1 MRTLSKFVLGA
12 SLTAA
17 LPSLVLAQPRGTVE
31 VGGFGRFTQ
40 FADTLKLDSGLGGGG
55 RAGIYIFK
63 NWLLEMDVSYA
74 NTERTTNL
82 AAQLGGVDT
91 LRKVSHPLWNYRLLY
106 NLPISGEKV
115 KLLLGGGYAYDSY
128 QRPRVIGQGIGVG
141 AIRGGGPSGLVG
153 LRLGLNDWLSARIE
167 GIGNYVPARD
177 EAIKVVQGGTTI
189 QTFDRPSSFNL
200 GGQAGLSVNLFG
212 ADNSLIKKPTKIV
225 RDTLRLVSRDT
236 IYQTRID
243 TIKAAP
249 AAGSM
254 GMAEVVIGAVN
265 FDYAKDGITP
275 EAKVILDQIA
285 TALAK
290 PENATRKVNVIGNT
304 DAIGSVEG
312 NRRLGQRRADGV
324 AAYLKSKGV
333 KDSQIGEVTTRGK
346 ENPIAPNTTAN
357 SRATNRR
364 VLVILAN

>member
-40 FADTLKLDSGLGGGG
+40 FADTLNLDSGLGGGG

-63 NWLLEMDVSYA
+63 NWLLEMDLSYA
-74 NTERTTNL
+74 NTERTTSL
-82 AAQLGGVDT
+82 AAQLGGIDT
-91 LRKVSHPLWNYRLLY
+91 LRKVAHPLWNYRLLY

-115 KLLLGGGYAYDSY
+115 KLLVGGGYAYDSY
-128 QRPRVIGQGIGVG
+128 QRPRVLGSGP
-141 AIRGGGPSGLVG
+141 IRGGGPSGLVG

-167 GIGNYVPARD
+167 GIGNYVPGLDDAV
-177 EAIKVVQGGTTI
+177 KVVQGGTQI
-189 QTFDRPSSFNL
+189 QSYDRPSSLNL
-200 GGQAGLSVNLFG
+200 GAQAGLSINLFG

-254 GMAEVVIGAVN
+254 GMTEVVIGAVN
-265 FDYAKDGITP
+265 FDYAKDGVTP

-285 TALAK
+285 MALAK
-290 PENATRKVNVIGNT
+290 PENAGRKVNIIGNT
-304 DAIGSVEG
+304 DAIGSLEG

-333 KDSQIGEVTTRGK
+333 KDSQIGNVSTQGK
-346 ENPIAPNTTAN
+346 ENPIAPNSTAN

>member
-1 MRTLSKFVLGA
+1 MRTLSKFVVGA
-12 SLTAA
+12 SLTAV

-31 VGGFGRFTQ
+31 IGGFGRFTQ
-40 FADTLKLDSGLGGGG
+40 FADTLKLDAGLGGGG
-55 RAGIYIFK
+55 RAGVYIFK
-63 NWLLEMDVSYA
+63 NWLLEMDLSYA
-74 NTERTTNL
+74 NTERNTNL
-82 AAQLGGVDT
+82 APILGVDT
-91 LRKVSHPLWNYRLLY
+91 LKKVAHPLWNYRLLY
-106 NLPISGEKV
+106 NFPLSGEKV

-128 QRPRVIGQGIGVG
+128 QRPRVLGTGP
-141 AIRGGGPSGLVG
+141 IRGGGPSGLVG

-177 EAIKVVQGGTTI
+177 EAVKVVSGGQTV

-200 GGQAGLSVNLFG
+200 GGQAGLSINVFG
-212 ADNSLIKKPTKIV
+212 NDQSLIKKPTKIV
-225 RDTLRLVSRDT
+225 RDTVRLVSRDT

-243 TIKAAP
+243 TIKAP
-249 AAGSM
+249 AAAGAG

-265 FDYAKDGITP
+265 FDYAKDGVTA

-290 PENATRKVNVIGNT
+290 PENAGRKVNIIGNT

-324 AAYLKSKGV
+324 SAYLKSKGV
-333 KDSQIGEVTTRGK
+333 KDSQIGDVTTRGK
-346 ENPIAPNTTAN
+346 ENPIAPNSTAN

-364 VLVILAN
+364 VLIILAN

>member
-40 FADTLKLDSGLGGGG
+40 FADTLNLDSGLGGGG

-63 NWLLEMDVSYA
+63 NLMLEMDLSYA
-74 NTERTTNL
+74 NTERTTDLSRLLN
-82 AAQLGGVDT
+82 GPDT
-91 LRKVSHPLWNYRLLY
+91 LKRVSHPLWNYRLLY

-115 KLLLGGGYAYDSY
+115 KLLLGGGYAFDSY
-128 QRPRVIGQGIGVG
+128 QRPRILGSGP
-141 AIRGGGPSGLVG
+141 IRGGGPSGLIG

-177 EAIKVVQGGTTI
+177 EAVKVVQGGTTI
-189 QTFDRPSSFNL
+189 QTYDRPSSFNL
-200 GGQAGLSVNLFG
+200 GGQAGLSINMFG
-212 ADNSLIKKPTKIV
+212 SDQSLVKPKTKIV

-236 IYQTRID
+236 VYQTRID
-243 TIKAAP
+243 TIKAP
-249 AAGSM
+249 TAGPM

-265 FDYAKDGITP
+265 FDYAKDGVTT

-285 TALAK
+285 MALSK
-290 PENATRKVNVIGNT
+290 PENAGRKVNIIGNT
-304 DAIGSVEG
+304 DGIGSTDG

-333 KDSQIGEVTTRGK
+333 KDSQIGEVSTRGK
-346 ENPIAPNTTAN
+346 ENPIAPNSTAN